1 MNHGTVI
8 HYLNGKFIDGSKALI
23 KVNELGLLRGYG
35 IFDYF
40 RTYDR
45 KPFHL
50 EDHLRR
56 FFKSAAAFNLKPPF
70 SVKEIERIVLELI
83 KRNKNFRELGFRIVL
98 TGGETADGKTSARP
112 TFFIMV
118 ARPSFSPKEVYSNGV
133 RILTFNYRREFPEIK
148 TTNYLLAVSRWRD
161 VLRKKAA
168 EILYVWQGKVLEAS
182 TSNFFMVKNKILF
195 TSKTEILK
203 GVTRKLVIKLAKKNK
218 IKIVEKDIYLKEALE
233 ADECFMTATDK
244 EIMPVVRI
252 DRFKIKN
259 GRVGE
264 ITEKLIEFFKE
275 HTENFS

>member
-8 HYLNGKFIDGSKALI
+8 HYLNGKFIDGSKAFI

-70 SVKEIERIVLELI
+70 SIKEIERIVLELI

-98 TGGETADGKTSARP
+98 TGGETADGKTSVRP
-112 TFFIMV
+112 TFFIM
-118 ARPSFSPKEVYSNGV
+118 AAEPSFFPKEVYSNGV
-133 RILTFNYRREFPEIK
+133 RILTFDYRREFPEIK
-148 TTNYLLAVSRWRD
+148 TTNYLLAVSQWRD

-182 TSNFFMVKNKILF
+182 TANFFMVKNKILF
-195 TSKTEILK
+195 TPKTEIF
-203 GVTRKLVIKLAKKNK
+203 
-218 IKIVEKDIYLKEALE
+218 EKDIYLKEVLE

-244 EIMPVVRI
+244 EIMPVVKI
-252 DRFKIKN
+252 DNRVIGA
-259 GRVGE
+259 GRPGE
-264 ITEKLIEFFKE
+264 QTKKLMTLFRELG
-275 HTENFS
+275 ENY

>member
-8 HYLNGKFIDGSKALI
+8 HYLNGKFIDGSKAFI

-70 SVKEIERIVLELI
+70 SIKEIERIVLELI

-98 TGGETADGKTSARP
+98 TGGETADGKTSVRP
-112 TFFIMV
+112 TFFIM
-118 ARPSFSPKEVYSNGV
+118 AAEPSFFPKEVYSNGV
-133 RILTFNYRREFPEIK
+133 RILTFDYRREFPEIK
-148 TTNYLLAVSRWRD
+148 TTNYLLAVSQWRD

-182 TSNFFMVKNKILF
+182 TANFFMVKNKILF
-195 TSKTEILK
+195 TPKTEILK

-244 EIMPVVRI
+244 EIMPVVKI
-252 DRFKIKN
+252 DNRVIGA
-259 GRVGE
+259 GRPGE
-264 ITEKLIEFFKE
+264 QTKKLMTLFRELG
-275 HTENFS
+275 ENY